1 MGTFVSIP
9 MTCSRLTQKSKF
21 LLHHKHLCWWSKN
34 GSWSRLD
41 TPNANDYSTTLL
53 IISRLFFSFLIIKMT
68 ILNVI
73 QIPQNLVRAP
83 AVNSEVTS
91 LTAKNYNAIT
101 LTLTLHSVCEDILFL
116 NYFIPSNQATTH
128 RRDL

>member
-1 MGTFVSIP
+1 
-9 MTCSRLTQKSKF
+9 
-21 LLHHKHLCWWSKN
+21 
-34 GSWSRLD
+34 
-41 TPNANDYSTTLL
+41 
-53 IISRLFFSFLIIKMT
+53 MT

-91 LTAKNYNAIT
+91 LSAKNYNAI
-101 LTLTLHSVCEDILFL
+101 TLTLHSVCEDILFL

-128 RRDL
+128 RRDLWIHLITFNLFVDVYII